1 MVFRVEISPSALADA
16 EEAFLWI
23 QQESPSKADEWY
35 NGLVDAILSL
45 ENFPNRCPL
54 APESEDIGREIRQL
68 LYKRHRILFGV
79 TGDVVQVFR
88 IRHTAR
94 DKLSPD
100 EL

>member
-1 MVFRVEISPSALADA
+1 MVLRVDISPSALADA

-68 LYKRHRILFGV
+68 IHKRHRILFGI

-88 IRHTAR
+88 IRHTAQ

>member
-1 MVFRVEISPSALADA
+1 MVLRVEISPSALADA

-23 QQESPSKADEWY
+23 QQESPAIADEWY
-35 NGLVDAILSL
+35 NGLVDAILSI

-68 LYKRHRILFGV
+68 LYRRHRILFSV

-94 DKLSPD
+94 DRLSPD

>member
-23 QQESPSKADEWY
+23 QQESPAIADEWY

-68 LYKRHRILFGV
+68 LYRAAPHFV
-79 TGDVVQVFR
+79 
-88 IRHTAR
+88 
-94 DKLSPD
+94 
-100 EL
+100 

>member
-1 MVFRVEISPSALADA
+1 MAFRVEISPSALADI

-23 QQESPSKADEWY
+23 QQESPSTADEWY

-45 ENFPNRCPL
+45 ENFPNRCSL
-54 APESEDIGREIRQL
+54 ASESEDIGREIRQL
-68 LYKRHRILFGV
+68 LYRRHRILFGV

-88 IRHTAR
+88 IRHTAQDR
-94 DKLSPD
+94 LSPE

>member
-1 MVFRVEISPSALADA
+1 
-16 EEAFLWI
+16 
-23 QQESPSKADEWY
+23 
-35 NGLVDAILSL
+35 VDAILSL

-54 APESEDIGREIRQL
+54 APESEDIGREIRQF

-94 DKLSPD
+94 NKLSPD

>member
-1 MVFRVEISPSALADA
+1 MVLRVEISPSALADA

-23 QQESPSKADEWY
+23 QQESPAIADEWY

-68 LYKRHRILFGV
+68 LYRRHRILFSV

-88 IRHTAR
+88 IRHTAQ
-94 DKLSPD
+94 DSLSSE